1 LQHTGTMLRG
11 TLKPSSAYTH
21 NNKVKLVRG
30 GADYFEVLTELVNK
44 AIRSIHLQIYIMDD
58 DETGQQ
64 VAKLLMDAAQRGVAV
79 YLVVDGFASKNLSD
93 DFIQQLR
100 SAGVHF
106 RFFEPLLKSEHFYF
120 GRRLHH
126 KILVTDAWFSLVGG
140 VNISNR
146 YNDLDGQPAW
156 QDWALLTEGPAS
168 VEVFK
173 VCIEVWSRPG
183 KIQVRKSLIHE
194 IVPHKPAGH
203 SPVRI
208 RRNDWVKRKNQIS
221 GSYIDMLKK
230 ASSHVIIMSSYF
242 LPGQI
247 LRHHLSRAAKRKID
261 ITVIVAEKSDVRL
274 AKNAERYI
282 YRWLLKRNIKL
293 YEYTRSVMHG
303 KMATRDNK
311 WVTIGSY
318 NVNDIS
324 AYASVELNLDVNDTT
339 FASEVQKQLQ
349 HIMANDCVQVTE
361 EIFLHKYNF
370 IQRGI
375 QYCSYLLVRVLFYL
389 FTFYF
394 KQR

>member
-1 LQHTGTMLRG
+1 MPGTISRR
-11 TLKPSSAYTH
+11 TLKPSSAYTY

-30 GADYFEVLTELVNK
+30 GADYFNTLTELINK
-44 AIRSIHLQIYIMDD
+44 ATRSVHLQIYIMDE
-58 DETGQQ
+58 DETGKQ
-64 VAKLLMDAAQRGVAV
+64 VAEVLMQAAKRGVDV
-79 YLVVDGFASKNLSD
+79 YLLVDGYASKNLSD
-93 DFIQQLR
+93 NFIHSLQ
-100 SAGVHF
+100 SAGIHF
-106 RFFEPLLKSEHFYF
+106 RFFESLLKSEHFYF

-126 KILVTDAWFSLVGG
+126 KILVTDAWYSLVGG

-146 YNDLDGQPAW
+146 YNDTDGQPAW
-156 QDWALLTEGPAS
+156 LDWALFTEGPAS
-168 VEVFK
+168 VELFK

-183 KIQVRKSLIHE
+183 KILTRKSLFHE
-194 IVPHKPAGH
+194 IPARKPAGH

-221 GSYIDMLKK
+221 RSYIDMFKK
-230 ASSHVIIMSSYF
+230 AADHIIIMSSYF

-247 LRHHLSRAAKRKID
+247 LRHHLSRASKRKID
-261 ITVIVAEKSDVRL
+261 ITVIVAGKSDIRL

-293 YEYTRSVMHG
+293 YEYTPSVLHG

-324 AYASVELNLDVNDTT
+324 AYASVELNLDVNDTA
-339 FASEVQKQLQ
+339 FATDVQKQLEA
-349 HIMANDCVQVTE
+349 IIANDCVQVTE
-361 EIFLHKYNF
+361 ESYLTKYNL
-370 IQRGI
+370 IERGI
-375 QYCSYLLVRVLFYL
+375 QYCSYVLVRVIFYL